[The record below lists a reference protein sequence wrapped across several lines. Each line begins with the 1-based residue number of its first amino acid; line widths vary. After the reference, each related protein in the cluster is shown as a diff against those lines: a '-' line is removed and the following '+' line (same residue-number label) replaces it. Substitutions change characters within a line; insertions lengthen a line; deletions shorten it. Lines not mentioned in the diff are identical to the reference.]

1 MQTEKNNIS
10 SAQIYAIHYLDNG
23 GNTKKFPHR
32 HKNLYNAIQQEEKR
46 RIKVSIRYKI
56 LNNKAFKKEIYTK
69 LKISPKIDLQSQE
82 LYNILDKLSNN
93 QLFLILHD

>member
-69 LKISPKIDLQSQE
+69 LKIILQ
-82 LYNILDKLSNN
+82 L
-93 QLFLILHD
+93 QLGPALMPPQTKST